1 MGLQADKKL
10 HGSRRVSVAP
20 MMAWTDRHCR
30 FFLRRFSRHCLLY
43 TEMVTSSALLRGNP
57 ERLLGFHAD
66 EHPLALQLGGSDPEA
81 LAVAARFGADYGYD
95 EINLNVGCPSD
106 RVRSGRFGAC
116 LMAEPGLVADC
127 VAAMTDSVELPV
139 TIKTRIGIDSQ
150 DSYEFL
156 RQLLDPVTAAGCRT
170 VIIHARKA
178 ILGGISPKQNRN
190 IPALNYATVYR
201 VKQDY
206 PGLEVILNGGVR
218 DLPGVAAHLVAVDGV
233 MLGREAYHNPYML
246 AGVDARFY
254 GAARLPPSRDTIVRS
269 MLPYIE
275 TELNAGTALKHITR
289 HMLGL
294 YQGVPGARVWRRH
307 LSQQATVDGA
317 GIEVI
322 REAREAVNRITTPAS
337 PEPVSQVGH
346 G

>member
-1 MGLQADKKL
+1 
-10 HGSRRVSVAP
+10 
-20 MMAWTDRHCR
+20 MMEWTDRHCR
-30 FFLRRFSRHCLLY
+30 FFLRQLSRHCLLY
-43 TEMVTSSALLRGNP
+43 TEMVTTAAILRRDP
-57 ERLLGFHAD
+57 DRLLKFNPA
-66 EHPLALQLGGSDPEA
+66 EHPVALQLGGSDPEA
-81 LAVAARFGADYGYD
+81 LATAARIGASYDYD
-95 EINLNVGCPSD
+95 EVNLNVGCPSD

-127 VAAMTDSVELPV
+127 VAAMIESVAVPV
-139 TIKTRIGIDSQ
+139 TVKTRIGIDSQ

-156 RQLLDPVTAAGCRT
+156 QQLIEHVRTAGCRS

-178 ILGGISPKQNRN
+178 ILGGLSPKENRS
-190 IPALNYATVYR
+190 IPPLKYDTVYR
-201 VKQDY
+201 VKQDF
-206 PGLEVILNGGVR
+206 PDLEVILNGGITE
-218 DLPGVAAHLVAVDGV
+218 LSAVATHLKSVDGV
-233 MLGREAYHNPYML
+233 MLGREAYHNPYLL

-254 GAARLPPSRDTIVRS
+254 GAPQHPPSRDLIIRR

-294 YQGVPGARVWRRH
+294 FQGVPGARAWRRH
-307 LSQQATVDGA
+307 LSQHATADNA

-322 REAREAVNRITTPAS
+322 EEALHAMNRVAAPVNPEPAS
-337 PEPVSQVGH
+337 QAGH